1 VPLPNPK
8 SRLNTVLST
17 ADPEGKG
24 FRGLMRGDVMEKAEM
39 IRRYLRDKGQLIMP
53 GVYDALSA
61 KIACRA
67 GFEVVF
73 ITGYSL
79 SATLL
84 GEPDFGVLT
93 QTEMLAATQRIC
105 SVADVPVIVD
115 ADTGYGNAI
124 NVIRTVQELIRAGAA
139 GMFLEDQVWPKRC
152 GHMKGKQVIPLEE
165 YLKKLRAAVETRGNS
180 DFYIVARTDARQ
192 ALGLDDAIS
201 RGKAFKAAGADA
213 VFIEA
218 PETKEEM
225 IEISRHVAGPL
236 VANMLERGVTPI
248 LGPQELKELGFA
260 LVVWPLAPVYS
271 VAQSL
276 TDVYSTLR
284 RDGSTKAILH
294 KLMPFDEFNKIVGL
308 DEKYALD
315 GRFRS

>member
-1 VPLPNPK
+1 
-8 SRLNTVLST
+8 
-17 ADPEGKG
+17 
-24 FRGLMRGDVMEKAEM
+24 MENAK
-39 IRRYLRDKGQLIMP
+39 LVRDALAQQGQLIMP

-61 KIACRA
+61 KIAARA
-67 GFEVVF
+67 GFEVIF

-93 QTEMLAATQRIC
+93 QTEVLGAARRVC
-105 SVADVPVIVD
+105 SVVDVPVIVD

-124 NVIRTVQELIRAGAA
+124 NVIRTVEELLRAGAA

-165 YLKKLRAAVETRGNS
+165 QLKKLKAAIEAKAGE
-180 DFYIVARTDARQ
+180 DFFIVARTDARQ
-192 ALGLDDAIS
+192 ALGLAEAIK
-201 RGKAFKAAGADA
+201 RGVAFKETGADA

-218 PETKEEM
+218 PESEEEM
-225 IEISRHVAGPL
+225 EEIARNVPGPL
-236 VANMLERGVTPI
+236 VANMLERGVTP
-248 LGPQELKELGFA
+248 LMGPQKLKSLGFD
-260 LVVWPLAPVYS
+260 LIVWPLAPLYS
-271 VAQSL
+271 VAKSL

-284 RDGSTKAILH
+284 REGSTLTILDR
-294 KLMPFDEFNKIVGL
+294 LMPFNDFNDIVGL

-315 GRFRS
+315 AKYRS